1 MDSINKLTFADLLL
15 TEEKSVFRYLEGQ
28 NNPIV
33 NVDSYY
39 DDEIKQIKSNIKV
52 LSQSKG
58 KEFFY
63 SHFGTPYRVTVI
75 NTVGGTGY
83 FLRKLKIPVPA
94 LDQLG
99 FSAGVLSTLKSLGK
113 MKGLILVG
121 GATGSGKS
129 TTIYSLLTEFLT
141 QYGDILISIED
152 PPELPAQGSYGAD
165 AKGIWY
171 QLDARDVGGYEQA
184 MISAMRYNPRYIFL
198 GEIRSPKTAKEAI
211 RAAVNG
217 HLVVSTI
224 HGSSVQGSLY
234 ALQQI
239 ASAEGEM
246 DLVRSIIADGLLCV
260 IHQELHFIDNG
271 NRKLT
276 CNILCNDGTPSIPSK
291 IRSGKLELLN
301 NEIET
306 QKILLSRGNSLV
318 K

>member
-1 MDSINKLTFADLLL
+1 
-15 TEEKSVFRYLEGQ
+15 
-28 NNPIV
+28 
-33 NVDSYY
+33 
-39 DDEIKQIKSNIKV
+39 
-52 LSQSKG
+52 
-58 KEFFY
+58 
-63 SHFGTPYRVTVI
+63 
-75 NTVGGTGY
+75 
-83 FLRKLKIPVPA
+83 
-94 LDQLG
+94 
-99 FSAGVLSTLKSLGK
+99 
-113 MKGLILVG
+113 
-121 GATGSGKS
+121 
-129 TTIYSLLTEFLT
+129 
-141 QYGDILISIED
+141 
-152 PPELPAQGSYGAD
+152 
-165 AKGIWY
+165 
-171 QLDARDVGGYEQA
+171 

-271 NRKLT
+271 KRKLT

-291 IRSGKLELLN
+291 IRSGKLESLN